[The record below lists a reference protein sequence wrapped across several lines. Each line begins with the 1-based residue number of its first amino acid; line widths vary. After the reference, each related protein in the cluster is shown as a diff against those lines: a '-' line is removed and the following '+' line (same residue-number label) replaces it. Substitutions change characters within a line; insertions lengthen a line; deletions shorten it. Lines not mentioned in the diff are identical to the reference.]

1 MRKDQKVGA
10 KVAREEGGKGIRSHI
25 CTIDSCRCMQLNCV
39 SRLRGL
45 AFAADARASNGLFW
59 KGERQRDGGWGARF
73 IEMRKK
79 DGNEPQV
86 GYLRWCRS
94 HGSKRSSY
102 QDVSDACQ

>member
-1 MRKDQKVGA
+1 MRKNQKVGA

-25 CTIDSCRCMQLNCV
+25 CTFDSCRCMQLNCV

-45 AFAADARASNGLFW
+45 AFAADARASNNGLFW
-59 KGERQRDGGWGARF
+59 KGEGEETADGVCKIHRD
-73 IEMRKK
+73 EEK

-94 HGSKRSSY
+94 HGSKRRQLSRC
-102 QDVSDACQ
+102 V

>member
-25 CTIDSCRCMQLNCV
+25 CTFDSCRCMQLNCV

-45 AFAADARASNGLFW
+45 AFAADARASNNGLFW
-59 KGERQRDGGWGARF
+59 KGEGEETADGCARF

-79 DGNEPQV
+79 MGMSPRLV
-86 GYLRWCRS
+86 I
-94 HGSKRSSY
+94 
-102 QDVSDACQ
+102 